1 MRNLSP
7 FIGKTTFSLIKRIG
21 AGGGLPQIPVTVSM
35 SASRVGNVATYIPAE
50 TAVGV
55 TRTVT
60 KTINGVTTAL
70 VGTTVT
76 LSRGDTFSFT
86 EQLTAVGYSPL
97 VMVLTE
103 RTYGAINDVVGEEFS
118 FQEQP
123 SDARTRESL
132 GQVLKAAPSEF
143 LFYAVQANDATGAAA
158 VAQATPVGLA
168 LIALNEGPAGV
179 YSFDTTTKTP
189 LGGISYSR
197 IVEVDT
203 TDGSRRWASAARN
216 FTASNIP
223 VAPSVTFATGAGP
236 GAINITFSAVVD
248 GRGRPILVDE
258 FQLDSGAWITLPGPA
273 GTARTVSVTVAG
285 TAAGIPHVRSTNING
300 VSATT
305 TGASVTPGAVPAGLV
320 FEYPFN
326 SGGVPAIFVPV
337 ESPALTPTALLEFTV
352 DTAYPARGANG
363 NTGALLL
370 TRIGTN
376 AGDTVLSNYRGWVN
390 IDITAD
396 AVGTSYTYLMSV
408 FARRGTS
415 TIPNVTVLARF
426 LNGAATVSTPLTT
439 GATAVSATSGTDQV
453 MYDNTVTFT
462 KPATATTLSFQ
473 LIASNWTATTIGVSF
488 IRLTSTAVAPPVAT
502 SITTPAS
509 LSMSGANLVVTRASF
524 AGTPTPTTSYTL
536 TRDGIDVLSE
546 VSAGQITAA
555 VAGVYVLTDTGTN
568 GIGSDAVSTASLT
581 VAAADTVIY
590 SETFS
595 GGSYSTAIGATGY
608 FFATTA
614 AFPFTPAAGTITLNN
629 ALAGAYPGQTTGAL
643 VWARGAGAD
652 TQKQGLLVPI
662 ADPTREHRVQ
672 YNFTKD
678 NTSGTVDSASF
689 KIEWY
694 DAAGA
699 LLLTRTTTNV
709 GTAADFQI
717 QGDFLAYPP
726 ATAAWLAIYCTAI
739 RTSRAN
745 LRLHDLTITQLAASY
760 PPVTPTAANITIT
773 DPFLFPGNKVNL
785 NYISTINSYSK
796 TLLGLEYRFDYGS
809 GYGLWEEI
817 EGPTLGTYSVDAV
830 YNDSFTM
837 QVRARNELGYSG
849 TYTTPSL
856 TTAYAA
862 PTLANQTVP
871 FGALTLDGAGGA
883 MPLDSNNQE
892 VTITSYDSLVSG
904 SLGAYTPVVSGG
916 ALTFT
921 GAAGAPSGAVL
932 RCTVAG
938 FGTRDLTISTE
949 ANVYS
954 ARNEADMAGI
964 LALSDATLAS
974 KTIKMRPGR
983 IRWPNA
989 GLDARDYGNGT
1000 PLTITSHVAANR
1012 TTLWEETNQ
1021 TWTNPRNINFY
1032 RVNIQ
1037 GLSNPAVASAGS
1049 SAFIGLSGIIRNLYF
1064 TECDLDGGIRESIRL
1079 YGPGAGKGWRGIL
1092 GGASTPI
1099 YGVFEIRDCTIHD
1112 SWRSLNI
1119 GPTTAGAMR
1128 RFIGNQ
1134 FSYNTTDGL
1143 LLAGTSDNG
1152 TEILWN
1158 TFTKPVPRPITPIQV
1173 TSVDIAANSMTVTDP
1188 TGSLPVGDT
1197 TVNMNPNTVTMPG
1210 GVNLPGV
1217 GGSNDYACTVS
1228 VISGTTKL
1236 VVFPVDITSTGS
1248 GVWLNQEQGHADFI
1262 QFVVGAG
1269 VIMRGLKIIG
1279 NVLFGQE
1286 GEDQDKTWPQNI
1298 FLEDIAGPV
1307 AHGGTWD
1314 LTANT
1319 FTVSD
1324 PSLKIGPSPVNVT
1337 IFGTGTLGAGVP
1349 GGLVHKGVYS
1359 CTYTGTTTK
1368 VLQFPVDVTSTG
1380 TTYTLSPHY
1389 FGYYEDTIVAA
1400 NCVWGGNGYGLLL
1413 SNAVRSLSAAN
1424 TFVSPLGTVSSKL
1437 PTNRFSTQFSFD
1449 GRDSVMMSGVAY
1461 SHTTTYPAGAV
1472 LFSGN
1477 TDVSPPGYA
1486 TSGKF
1491 AGTGGYDPRNVEQFM
1506 AAFARTDLNGT
1517 IDYTARAYDLKEI
1530 NTPNAFAV
1538 TNATG
1543 AALNA
1548 VVTHAVI
1555 PITSVTKYPSGAS
1568 AVGVFATVTSA
1579 AGALP
1584 ELRVTSDVGGST
1596 VVTNWTTAP
1605 VTVLSGQYLWVRGTA
1620 AGTSATSRIVSV
1632 RVGDRVQEWTI
1643 TTA

>member
-1 MRNLSP
+1 MKLKRLKLKVSA
-7 FIGKTTFSLIKRIG
+7 IK
-21 AGGGLPQIPVTVSM
+21 ANAGLPQITVTVPTSL
-35 SASRVGNVATYIPAE
+35 SRVGTTANFIQAE
-50 TAVGV
+50 TTETV
-55 TRTVT
+55 TRTKSKV
-60 KTINGVTTAL
+60 INGVLTAL

-76 LSRGDTFSFT
+76 LARGDTYQFI
-86 EQLTAVGYSPL
+86 EQLDAPGYATLLMSTD
-97 VMVLTE
+97 V
-103 RTYGAINDVVGEEFS
+103 RTYGAINDVLAEEWG

-123 SDARTRESL
+123 SDARTRESF
-132 GQVLKAAPSEF
+132 GQVFKTAPSEF
-143 LFYAVQANDATGAAA
+143 LFYAVQGNDATGLADVSAG
-158 VAQATPVGLA
+158 TPVGLA
-168 LIALNEGPAGV
+168 LIALNEGLPGI
-179 YSFDTTTKTP
+179 YNFDTTTKTP
-189 LGGISYSR
+189 LGGVSHAR
-197 IVEVDT
+197 LVEVDT

-223 VAPSVTFATGAGP
+223 VAPSVTFATGTGP
-236 GAINITFSAVVD
+236 GAINVTFSAVVD
-248 GRGRPILVDE
+248 GRGRSVTVDE
-258 FQLDSGAWITLPGPA
+258 FQFDSGAWITLPGPA

-300 VSATT
+300 TSAVT
-305 TGASVTPGAVPAGLV
+305 TGASVTPGTVPAGLV
-320 FEYPFN
+320 FEYPFS
-326 SGGVPAIFVPV
+326 SGGVPAVFIPS
-337 ESPALTPTALLEFTV
+337 ESPSLAVTSLLEFTT
-352 DTAYPARGANG
+352 DNAYPARGTNG

-370 TRIGTN
+370 TRVGTN
-376 AGDTVLSNYRGWVN
+376 AGDTVLNNYRGMVY
-390 IDITAD
+390 IDISGD
-396 AVGTSYTYLMSV
+396 ALGTSYTYLMSV

-415 TIPNVTVLARF
+415 TIPNVTVLGRF
-426 LNGAATVSTPLTT
+426 LTAANATLTT
-439 GATAVSATSGTDQV
+439 PFTSGLTAVSATAGVDQV
-453 MYDNTVTFT
+453 ILDNTFTFT
-462 KPATATTLSFQ
+462 KTDAAATKLSFQ

-509 LSMSGANLVVTRASF
+509 LSMSGANLVITRAVF
-524 AGTPTPTTSYTL
+524 AGTPAPTASYTL

-546 VSAGQITAA
+546 VSAGQITGA
-555 VAGVYVLTDTGTN
+555 VAGDYVLTDTGTN
-568 GIGSDAVSTASLT
+568 GVGADAASTASLT

-595 GGSYSTAIGATGY
+595 GGSYPTAIGTTGY
-608 FFATTA
+608 FFATTSV
-614 AFPFTPAAGTITLNN
+614 FPFTPAAGTITLNN

-699 LLLTRTTTNV
+699 LLLTRTTTSV

-726 ATAAWLAIYCTAI
+726 ATAAWLAIYCTTI

-849 TYTTPSL
+849 TYTAPSL

-871 FGALTLDGAGGA
+871 FGALTLAGAGGA

-921 GAAGAPSGAVL
+921 GAAGAPNGAVL

-1037 GLSNPAVASAGS
+1037 GLSNPAVASSGAS
-1049 SAFIGLSGIIRNLYF
+1049 PFIGFSGLIRNLYF

-1079 YGPGAGKGWRGIL
+1079 YGPGNGKGWRGIV
-1092 GGASTPI
+1092 GGAATEI

-1112 SWRSLNI
+1112 SWRGLNI

-1128 RFIGNQ
+1128 RIIGNT
-1134 FSYNTTDGL
+1134 FSYNTTDAL
-1143 LLAGTSDNG
+1143 LLAGTSDFG

-1173 TSVDIAANSMTVTDP
+1173 TSVDVAANSMTVTDP

-1228 VISGTTKL
+1228 VVSGTTKL

-1279 NVLFGQE
+1279 NVLHGQE

-1319 FTVSD
+1319 FTISD
-1324 PSLKIGPSPVNVT
+1324 PGLLVGPSPVKVT

-1349 GGLVHKGVYS
+1349 GGLVHKAVYS
-1359 CTYTGTTTK
+1359 CAYTGTTTK
-1368 VLQFPVDVTSTG
+1368 VLQFPVDVTSAG
-1380 TTYTLSPHY
+1380 TTYTLSPHH
-1389 FGYYEDTIVAA
+1389 FGYYEDAVVAA
-1400 NCVWGGNGYGLLL
+1400 NYVWGGNAYGLVL

-1424 TFVSPLGTVSSKL
+1424 TFVAPLGTVATKL
-1437 PTNRFSTQFSFD
+1437 PTDRFSTQFGFN

-1461 SHTTTYPAGAV
+1461 AHTTTYPAGAV
-1472 LFSGN
+1472 LFADN
-1477 TDVSPPGYA
+1477 LDVTPAGYA
-1486 TSGKF
+1486 TAGVF
-1491 AGTGGYDPRNVEQFM
+1491 AGTGGYDPRNVSQFM

-1530 NTPNAFAV
+1530 NTPNAFTV

-1548 VVTHAVI
+1548 VVTHAAI
-1555 PITSVTKYPSGAS
+1555 QITSVTKYPSGAS

-1584 ELRVTSDVGGST
+1584 ELRVTSDIGGST

-1605 VTVLSGQYLWVRGTA
+1605 VTVLAGQYLWVRGTA
-1620 AGTSATSRIVSV
+1620 SGVAATARIVSL